1 MARSTKLYS
10 LIIAGG
16 RGKRLRPLTDD
27 TPKPMLKIAGKP
39 IAYYQVQ
46 QSILA
51 GITDVIFLSGYLSSS
66 IEKYFGDG
74 SNLGINITY
83 SVEMSPLGRGG
94 AIRKALS
101 TIPLSDNPVIVFNG
115 DVYSEFSIL
124 QLIDKYKSSKDL
136 NPNHAGTLLLR
147 SYRSSYGIVEIDSN
161 NIVTAFSEKP
171 ELPYWINAGVFALN
185 PEIRDELPKI
195 GDHETETF
203 PRLAKEGRLDGIKNT
218 QFCKS
223 IDSFNDLADVENHV
237 LTKKT
242 QN

>member
-16 RGKRLRPLTDD
+16 RGERLRPLTDN
-27 TPKPMLKIAGKP
+27 TPKPMLQVAGKP

-51 GITDVIFLSGYLSSS
+51 GITDIIFLSGYLSST

-74 SNLGINITY
+74 KNLGINITY

-101 TIPLSDNPVIVFNG
+101 ILPLSDEPVIVFNG
-115 DVYSEFSIL
+115 DVYSEFKIL
-124 QLIDKYKSSKDL
+124 DLIDRYKSSKAL

-147 SYRSSYGIVEIDSN
+147 RYQSSYGIVEIDSN
-161 NIVTAFSEKP
+161 DIVTAFSEKP

-185 PEIRDELPKI
+185 LSIRDELPKI

-203 PRLAKEGRLDGIKNT
+203 PRLAKEGRLGGIKT
-218 QFCKS
+218 QQFCRS
-223 IDSFNDLADVENHV
+223 IDSFKDLADVETHMV
-237 LTKKT
+237 TRKT
-242 QN
+242 RN